1 MMHIKYIT
9 YAAAASLLLY
19 AVIFIFIV
27 HKPLTVGVM
36 QGYYANKL
44 SYLED
49 IDDSKIVLLAGSN
62 GRFSHRCETM
72 EPLLG
77 MPCSNMSVSS
87 DLSLD
92 YQLDIIKPYL
102 NPGDIVYL
110 PLEFGALSGTK
121 KDMMAGAELPYIV
134 AYDHD
139 YLEGMSFERL
149 MHALFYFDLKFL
161 ISGLGEMLLDSLHV
175 KRRFSLETLTR
186 QGDESGHTL
195 EKGAPYRDLLAGL
208 EWSQPAMGAFSGDS
222 FKTGI
227 LADFLEWA
235 ADRDIQVIGGL
246 PTTFDDEPVPDEL
259 IVRLCAFYK
268 RHGQRFMVLENKS
281 QYPRSSFYDTA
292 YHLVEEQQINHSR
305 LVAGR
310 LGEMTGRSPGAET
323 GQQVND
329 ACAAGVVH

>member
-1 MMHIKYIT
+1 MKIKHLT
-9 YAAAASLLLY
+9 YALSASLLLY
-19 AVIFIFIV
+19 AVIFTFIV

-49 IDDSKIVLLAGSN
+49 INDSKIVLLAGSN
-62 GRFSHRCETM
+62 GRFSHRCETI
-72 EPLLG
+72 ETVLG
-77 MPCSNMSVSS
+77 MLCSNMSVSA

-110 PLEFGALSGTK
+110 PLEFGALSETK
-121 KDMMAGAELPYIV
+121 KEVMAGVELPYIV
-134 AYDHD
+134 AYDHE
-139 YLEGMSFERL
+139 YLKGMGFERM

-161 ISGLGEMLLDSLHV
+161 ISGLGEMLLDSMHV

-195 EKGAPYRDLLAGL
+195 EKGSPYRDFLASL
-208 EWSQPAMGAFSGDS
+208 EWSPPASGVFSEDS
-222 FKTGI
+222 FKTGV
-227 LADFLEWA
+227 LENFLGWA
-235 ADRDIQVIGGL
+235 ADRKIQVIGGL

-259 IVRLCAFYK
+259 VARLCAWYIH
-268 RHGQRFMVLENKS
+268 HGHRFMVLDNRS

-310 LGEMTGRSPGAET
+310 LGEITGRSPGA
-323 GQQVND
+323 GSYKQVND
-329 ACAAGVVH
+329 ACAAGVVR

>member
-1 MMHIKYIT
+1 MKIKYLAF
-9 YAAAASLLLY
+9 AASSSLLLY
-19 AVIFIFIV
+19 AVIFVFIV

-49 IDDSKIVLLAGSN
+49 IDDRKIVLLAGSN

-72 EPLLG
+72 ELLLG

-102 NPGDIVYL
+102 NAGDIVYL

-121 KDMMAGAELPYIV
+121 QEVMAGAEQPYVV

-139 YLEGMSFERL
+139 YLKGMSLERL
-149 MHALFYFDLKFL
+149 VYALFYFDLKFL
-161 ISGLGEMLLDSLHV
+161 ISGLGEMLLDSMHV
-175 KRRFSLETLTR
+175 KRRFSLDTLTR

-195 EKGAPYRDLLAGL
+195 EKGSPYREVLANF
-208 EWSQPAMGAFSGDS
+208 EWSPPVPGNFAGDS
-222 FKTGI
+222 FKAEVLG
-227 LADFLEWA
+227 DFLGWA
-235 ADRDIQVIGGL
+235 AERDIQVIGGL
-246 PTTFDDEPVPDEL
+246 PTTFDDKPVPDEL
-259 IVRLCAFYK
+259 VARLCAWY
-268 RHGQRFMVLENKS
+268 RQHGQGFMVLENKS
-281 QYPRSSFYDTA
+281 QYPRSSFYDTP
-292 YHLVEEQQINHSR
+292 YHLVEEQQIRHSR

-310 LGEMTGRSPGAET
+310 LGEITGRSPDTESSRWL
-323 GQQVND
+323 ND
-329 ACAAGVVH
+329 ACAAGVTH